1 MMDESRRAVAEV
13 IKAHEGRDRDGR
25 HVIEL
30 TVRTSWLG
38 LSVIG
43 TPKPAPFGRAGEA
56 FAREFLRV
64 LGARRV
70 DDLVGAP
77 ITVLMGTRADGRTAV
92 VGVAGVGGQLRFDD
106 MVPRR

>member
-1 MMDESRRAVAEV
+1 MTEDTRRAVADV
-13 IKAHEGRDRDGR
+13 VRAHEGRDRDGR

-30 TVRTSWLG
+30 TVRTPWLG

-43 TPKPAPFGRAGEA
+43 TPKPAPYGRAGEI

-70 DDLVGAP
+70 DELVGSP
-77 ITVLMGTRADGRTAV
+77 ITVLMGSRPDGRTGV
-92 VGVAGVGGQLRFDD
+92 VGVAGVGGTLRFDEAI
-106 MVPRR
+106 VRR

>member
-1 MMDESRRAVAEV
+1 MTEDTRRAVADV
-13 IKAHEGRDRDGR
+13 VRAHEGRDRDGR

-30 TVRTSWLG
+30 TVRTPWLG

-43 TPKPAPFGRAGEA
+43 TPKPAPFGRAGEI

-70 DDLVGAP
+70 DELVGFP
-77 ITVLMGTRADGRTAV
+77 ITVLMGSRPDGRTGV
-92 VGVAGVGGQLRFDD
+92 VGVAGVGGMFRFDEAI
-106 MVPRR
+106 PRR